1 MKKNYTYR
9 VWSFHALKKM
19 FLVMRI
25 VVAISL
31 VCLIQSFA
39 LDSYTQNTGISIS
52 VREMKLED
60 ILIRIEDETKYRF
73 AYNKNEIDLDK
84 NYSVSIQNAEIRE
97 LLKALF
103 EHGDIAYSII
113 DRQVVLSRILTNQA
127 SKLKVSGKVTDS
139 SGAPLPGVTVMIKDT
154 NLGVI
159 SDANGD
165 YTLTN
170 VPEQALIIFSFI
182 GMKTEEVPV
191 QGRNTV
197 NVVLKE
203 ETIGIE
209 EVVAVGYGT
218 MRKKD
223 LTGSISRV
231 TGEEI
236 LQPSLSSFDHM
247 LQGKVAGVQ
256 ITQTTGAPGGGVN
269 MLVRGVSS
277 ITGGNQPLYVIDGF
291 PVTISEGSS
300 NMLSFGS
307 DSYTS
312 SKMVNNTS
320 DRINPLASV
329 NPSDIES
336 IEILKD
342 ASATAIYG
350 SRGANGVVII
360 TTKRGSMG
368 KSQFNVDVS
377 YGVQE
382 VANKLDMMTSREY
395 MEYVCEA
402 RDNTWVYAG
411 GKASDP
417 NSVRSAAT
425 KVPDAFRN
433 PSSIT
438 TNTDWQD
445 VIFRVAP
452 VQNYQ
457 LSASGGNDKLKYHIS
472 GGYFDQEGIVLT
484 SDYKRFNVRSN
495 IDVQLMER
503 LKIGSTISG
512 SYGYGTFPN
521 TEGHYGN
528 AGVITMALAASPTI
542 PVYDDNG
549 NPYFH
554 QDDVNY
560 ALGFLVNPL
569 RVLNTDNYSDIR
581 KKANVMVNNYLE
593 YKIMEGLTFKST
605 VGVNYDGGTTKLWRS
620 SAVPLN
626 ATLNYPSTA
635 SATKTDNIEWLNENT
650 LNYARI
656 FKEKHSINALVGFT
670 AQKSTYDRL
679 SAGATDF
686 PTDYVS
692 YIYAGTVNS
701 GTQIKSEWTM
711 LSLISRVNY
720 AYAGKYLFT
729 ATLRRDGSSRF
740 GANHKWG
747 TFPSFSAG
755 YNLSEEEFMKSLG
768 FISNLKLRA
777 SYGLSG
783 NNQIGNYA
791 TIGLLQ
797 SANYVNGSTMISGLV
812 PSSLSND
819 DLTWEKSKQT
829 DLGLELGLWNN
840 RISLTADVYKNK
852 KTDLLLAVELPAA
865 SGYNSSTQNVGDIE
879 NKGIELT
886 LQTINVKG
894 RDFNWTSNLTFSAN
908 KNKVLKLATEGAR
921 ISNNDYQAT
930 QVGSPISSFYMLNA
944 VGVFRNAQEVS
955 TSPLQHA
962 KVQPGDL
969 KFEDFSKDGK
979 ITSDDKKIVG
989 DPWPE
994 YTWGFTNRFSY
1005 KNFTLHIS
1013 LNGSQGAETY
1023 IINASLMNS
1032 AGVQNQLGSIHRWRS
1047 ESNPGDGRTPRAI
1060 RNNYAYSMSNSS
1072 YYLWDASYVRIKN
1085 VSLSYS
1091 FPRELINSLRLGSLL
1106 VYADVANLF
1115 TFTDY
1120 PFYDPEASTTG
1131 NSITSSGLDYGTFPL
1146 ARTYTFGVKLSF

>member
-1 MKKNYTYR
+1 
-9 VWSFHALKKM
+9 
-19 FLVMRI
+19 MRI

-31 VCLIQSFA
+31 ICLIQSFA
-39 LDSYTQNTGISIS
+39 LDSYTQNAKISIS
-52 VREMKLED
+52 VKEMKLED

-84 NYSVSIQNAEIRE
+84 NYSVSIQNGEIKE

-103 EHGDIAYSII
+103 EQEDITYAII
-113 DRQVVLSRILTNQA
+113 DRQIVLSRLRTGQPG
-127 SKLKVSGKVTDS
+127 KLKVSGKVTDS
-139 SGAPLPGVTVMIKDT
+139 SGTPLPGVTILIKDT

-159 SDANGD
+159 SDANGN
-165 YTLTN
+165 YTLAN
-170 VPEQALIIFSFI
+170 VPDQAVIVFSFI
-182 GMKTEEVPV
+182 GMKTEEIPL

-231 TGEEI
+231 TGEQI
-236 LQPSLSSFDHM
+236 LQPSMSSFDQM

-291 PVTISEGSS
+291 PVNISEGSS
-300 NMLSFGS
+300 DLLNFGS
-307 DSYTS
+307 SSYS
-312 SKMVNNTS
+312 SANMVNNTA

-382 VANKLDMMTSREY
+382 VAHKLDMMNSQEY
-395 MEYVCEA
+395 AQFVCEG
-402 RDNTWVYAG
+402 RDNAWIYAG
-411 GKASDP
+411 GNASDP
-417 NSVRSAAT
+417 NSVRSGST
-425 KVPDAFRN
+425 KVPEAFRN

-457 LSASGGNDKLKYHIS
+457 VSANGGNEKLKYHIS

-495 IDVQLMER
+495 VDIQLLEKLR
-503 LKIGSTISG
+503 VGSTISG

-521 TEGHYGN
+521 TEGHYGYG
-528 AGVITMALAASPTI
+528 GVITMALAASPTI
-542 PVYDDNG
+542 PVYDENG
-549 NPYFH
+549 DPYFN

-569 RVLNTDNYSDIR
+569 KVLDTDNYSDLR

-593 YKIMEGLTFKST
+593 YKIFEGFTFKST
-605 VGVNYDGGTTKLWRS
+605 IGVNYDTGTIKLWRS

-650 LNYARI
+650 LNFSRV
-656 FKEKHSINALVGFT
+656 FKEKHAINALIGFT

-679 SAGATDF
+679 SAGAGDF
-686 PTDYVS
+686 PTNYVS
-692 YIYAGTVNS
+692 YISAGTVNS
-701 GTQIKSEWTM
+701 GTQIKSEWSM
-711 LSLISRVNY
+711 LSMISRINY

-747 TFPSFSAG
+747 TFPSFSVG
-755 YNLSEEEFMKSLG
+755 YNLSEEKFMESLA

-797 SANYVNGSTMISGLV
+797 SANYVNGATMISGLV

-819 DLTWEKSKQT
+819 DLTWEKSKQI
-829 DLGLELGLWNN
+829 DLGLELGLWGD
-840 RISLTADVYKNK
+840 RISLTTDVYKNK
-852 KTDLLLAVELPAA
+852 KTDLLLDVELPAA
-865 SGYNSSTQNVGDIE
+865 SGYSSSTQNVGDIE

-886 LQTINVKG
+886 LQTINIKS
-894 RDFNWTSNLTFSAN
+894 RNFSWTSNLTFSAN

-921 ISNNDYQAT
+921 ISNNSYQAT
-930 QVGSPISSFYMLNA
+930 QVGYPISSFYMLNA
-944 VGVFRNAQEVS
+944 IGVFQNAGEVS
-955 TSPLQHA
+955 TGALQHS

-969 KFEDFSKDGK
+969 KFEDVSKDGK
-979 ITSDDKKIVG
+979 ITSDDQRIVG
-989 DPWPE
+989 DPWPD
-994 YTWGFTNRFSY
+994 YTWGFNNRFSY
-1005 KNFTLHIS
+1005 KNFSLSII

-1023 IINASLMNS
+1023 ILNNSLMNS
-1032 AGVQNQLGSIHRWRS
+1032 AGVQKNLASIHRWRS
-1047 ESNPGDGRTPRAI
+1047 ESDPGDGRTPRAI
-1060 RNNYAYSMSNSS
+1060 RSNYAYSMATST
-1072 YYLWDASYVRIKN
+1072 YYLFDASYVRIKN
-1085 VSLSYS
+1085 ISLSYS
-1091 FPRELINSLRLGSLL
+1091 FPKELIKRMSLGNLV
-1106 VYADVANLF
+1106 VYADVANVY

-1120 PFYDPEASTTG
+1120 PFYDPEASTAG
-1131 NSITSSGLDYGTFPL
+1131 NSITSSGIDYGTFPL